1 MPLATE
7 SADTDDVLDIEDFPA
22 EPAPDDPDGVPAA
35 PSKQPISVVRRAIL
49 FGVATVVTVAALAG
63 WLGFRAYQA
72 HQSLSERSQFLQA
85 ARQGATNL
93 TTIDWQQADRDV
105 QRILDG
111 ATGQFYDDFAKRS
124 QPFIDVVKKTQSST
138 VGAVTEAGLE
148 SQSGQ
153 SAQVLVAVT
162 VTTSNAGA
170 PQQEPRGWRLRVAVQ
185 RVDDQ
190 TKVSKVEFVQ

>member
-7 SADTDDVLDIEDFPA
+7 SADTDDVLDIEDSPA
-22 EPAPDDPDGVPAA
+22 EPAADGAPAA
-35 PSKQPISVVRRAIL
+35 PSKQPVSVVRRAIL

-72 HQSLSERSQFLQA
+72 HQWQAERSQFLQA
-85 ARQGATNL
+85 ARQGAGNL

-111 ATGQFYDDFAKRS
+111 ASGQFYDDFAKRS
-124 QPFIDVVKKTQSST
+124 QPFIDVVKKSQSTT
-138 VGAVTEAGLE
+138 VGTVTEAGLE
-148 SQSGQ
+148 SQSAD

-170 PQQEPRGWRLRVAVQ
+170 PQPDPHGWRLRIAVQ
-185 RVDDQ
+185 HVG
-190 TKVSKVEFVQ
+190 

>member
-1 MPLATE
+1 MPIATE
-7 SADTDDVLDIEDFPA
+7 STETDDVLGIEDYSA
-22 EPAPDDPDGVPAA
+22 ESDDGGGAPAA
-35 PSKQPISVVRRAIL
+35 RPKAPVSAARRAIV
-49 FGVATVVTVAALAG
+49 FGAAAVIALAALVG

-124 QPFIDVVKKTQSST
+124 QPFIDVVKKSQST
-138 VGAVTEAGLE
+138 TAGTVTEAGLE
-148 SQSGQ
+148 SQSAD

-170 PQQEPRGWRLRVAVQ
+170 PQSDPHGWRLRVAVQ
-185 RVDDQ
+185 HVGDQ
-190 TKVSKVEFVQ
+190 TKVSNVEFVQ

>member
-7 SADTDDVLDIEDFPA
+7 SAETDDVLDIEDYSAEPTTDDA
-22 EPAPDDPDGVPAA
+22 EPAPAA
-35 PSKQPISVVRRAIL
+35 RPKKPVSAARRAIV
-49 FGVATVVTVAALAG
+49 FGAAAVVALAALAG

-170 PQQEPRGWRLRVAVQ
+170 PQQEPHGWRLRVAVQ